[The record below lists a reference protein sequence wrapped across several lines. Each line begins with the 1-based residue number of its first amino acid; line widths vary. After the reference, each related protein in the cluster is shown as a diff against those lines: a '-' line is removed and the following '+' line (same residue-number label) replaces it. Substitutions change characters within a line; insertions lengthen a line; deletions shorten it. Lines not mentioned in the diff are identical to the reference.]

1 MNDPIVYVKNN
12 QEVQVSVKFI
22 YSCDIYKIWSKGAC
36 LLDQTYYATINP
48 LKIKTPNVLKK
59 SGYVIRRFINLESAP
74 EEYLI
79 RKGYKLKNL

>member
-1 MNDPIVYVKNN
+1 MNNPIVYVKDN
-12 QEVQVSVKFI
+12 QEVQVSAKFI
-22 YSCDIYKIWSKGAC
+22 YSCDIYKIWNKGAC
-36 LLDQTYYATINP
+36 LLDQKYYATTIP
-48 LKIKTPNVLKK
+48 LKLKISNVLKK